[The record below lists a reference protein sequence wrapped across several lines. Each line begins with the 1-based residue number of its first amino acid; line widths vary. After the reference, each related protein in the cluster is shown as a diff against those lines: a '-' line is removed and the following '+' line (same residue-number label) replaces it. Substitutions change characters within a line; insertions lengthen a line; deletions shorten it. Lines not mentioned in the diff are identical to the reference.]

1 MDEKDFELFQIL
13 RETENIT
20 KAADRLFIT
29 QSALSKRIRAMEQ
42 ELGVELLL
50 RSRQGVR
57 FTPYGEEVLRSSQA
71 AARELSG
78 MRTRLEAMRGE
89 VCGTLKAGVSINY
102 ALYQLPE
109 LLAAYHQAYPKVNL
123 QISTGQSR
131 DLYRQMQE
139 GSLDTAILRGEFP
152 WEGERIL
159 ISRERVMVV
168 CAKELEDH
176 PLKDLP
182 YISRKTD
189 PMQESDLLRWR
200 DEQGL
205 GGQPT
210 GIRVDSLTTCV
221 EMVRLGLG
229 WSMVPE
235 IALRD
240 FDGCARP
247 CVFENGEPLLRGTS
261 LLCQKEA
268 MRLPQV
274 RAFAESVKK
283 PSPGRGWQGQRP

>member
-1 MDEKDFELFQIL
+1 MDEKDFELLQIL

-29 QSALSKRIRAMEQ
+29 QSALSKRIRAIEQ

-71 AARELSG
+71 AARELNK

-102 ALYQLPE
+102 ALYYLPE
-109 LLAAYHQAYPKVNL
+109 LLKEYHSAYPKVTL

-139 GSLDTAILRGEFP
+139 GSLDAAVLRGEFP
-152 WEGERIL
+152 WDGEKL
-159 ISRERVMVV
+159 LLNRERVMMI
-168 CAKELEDH
+168 CARALEDR
-176 PLKDLP
+176 PLKDIP

-200 DEQGL
+200 KEQGL

-210 GIRVDSLTTCV
+210 GIRVDSITTCV

-229 WSMVPE
+229 WSLVPE
-235 IALRD
+235 IALGD
-240 FDGCARP
+240 FDGCALP
-247 CVFENGEPLLRGTS
+247 CVFEDGEPLLRKTY
-261 LLCQKEA
+261 LFCQKEA
-268 MRLPQV
+268 LQLPQV
-274 RAFAESVKK
+274 RAFAKSLGAAD
-283 PSPGRGWQGQRP
+283 SRP

>member
-1 MDEKDFELFQIL
+1 MDEKDFELLQML

-29 QSALSKRIRAMEQ
+29 QSALSKRVRAIER

-50 RSRQGVR
+50 RSRQGIR
-57 FTPYGEEVLRSSQA
+57 FTPYGEEVLWSAQA
-71 AARELSG
+71 AARELAG
-78 MRTRLEAMRGE
+78 MRTRLDAMGGE
-89 VCGTLKAGVSINY
+89 VCGTLKAGVSVNY

-109 LLAAYHQAYPKVNL
+109 LLAAYHRAYPRVNL

-131 DLYRQMQE
+131 DLYRQLQE
-139 GSLDTAILRGEFP
+139 GSLDAAVLRGEFP

-159 ISRERVMVV
+159 LSRERVMVI

-210 GIRVDSLTTCV
+210 GICVDSITTCV

-235 IALRD
+235 IALGD
-240 FDGCARP
+240 FDGCTRP
-247 CVFENGEPLLRGTS
+247 CIFENGEPLLRGTY

-268 MRLPQV
+268 MLLPQV
-274 RAFAESVKK
+274 RAFAESVKN
-283 PSPGRGWQGQRP
+283 PLRREGGTP